1 MGAPF
6 KMKGSPMQ
14 RNFGIG
20 SPLSKVG
27 SDSKSTGKPDFIGPQ
42 APIKDVTEEKH
53 PHTDKEQKVHPQK
66 QDAEGGENPNDS
78 AEGEGGFWNDL
89 WDNSVLGQVVD
100 AGKKGEIGDNLK
112 EAYLGDNS
120 IIGGTVK
127 GIKQFRTNKKNEKI
141 VDEKIKQEDLK
152 KKVAVS
158 KVSKK
163 NLLATNKG
171 TAKAE
176 SKESISAKKALSE
189 KRRQQ
194 ESQSTIKPTVKTV

>member
-1 MGAPF
+1 MPF
-6 KMKGSPMQ
+6 KMKGSPMY

-20 SPLSKVG
+20 SSPVR
-27 SDSKSTGKPDFIGPQ
+27 
-42 APIKDVTEEKH
+42 DVTKKEH
-53 PHTDKEQKVHPQK
+53 PHLDEEQKVHPQK

-152 KKVAVS
+152 KKTEEF
-158 KVSKK
+158 KK
-163 NLLATNKG
+163 RKKTLLETDKG
-171 TAKAE
+171 TAKG
-176 SKESISAKKALSE
+176 KIKP
-189 KRRQQ
+189 
-194 ESQSTIKPTVKTV
+194 TIKPTVKPTVKTV